1 MDRLLHGSDAAE
13 VANTAS
19 GADPKEEITSMR
31 RRPSIAGLIALWLLA
46 SACGNQV
53 TPTHPSPTGEISAG
67 VLDASGS
74 GSGGTFTIQVTKNGT
89 GSGTVTSSPSGISC
103 GTTCSRSFSG
113 GTTVTL
119 AAVPASGS
127 IFAGWSG
134 GGCSGTGS
142 CTVQINN
149 NMTVTAAF
157 NPAAEPPPPPSP
169 SSGTFTL
176 TVTKVQNGGTGNV
189 TSSPAGI
196 NCGTTCSASFA
207 SGTSITLFASPTTGR
222 FASWT
227 GGPCTGST
235 NPSCTFTLGANTT
248 ATASFANKLT
258 FIESTLPDGNVGAD
272 YSVSINTTG
281 GSGSEQDRF
290 SLVAGSLPDGL
301 QMQNFFG
308 VQSTLIHGRPTRI
321 QTSTFTVRVDDGAE
335 TATQTFTI
343 RINAAVTL
351 AITLPGPTARSGTLG
366 QFYFQ
371 NLFASGGRTP
381 YAWSITGGQLPP
393 GLRVIRASNG
403 NRIEGTP
410 TARGTFTFNL
420 TVRDQDGQQATQ
432 VTSITIN

>member
-1 MDRLLHGSDAAE
+1 MLG
-13 VANTAS
+13 
-19 GADPKEEITSMR
+19 R
-31 RRPSIAGLIALWLLA
+31 RSLGGLIVLWMLA
-46 SACGNQV
+46 AGCSNPP
-53 TPTHPSPTGEISAG
+53 TPPTGPSATPEIPAG
-67 VLDASGS
+67 GLTASGS
-74 GSGGTFTIQVTKNGT
+74 GSGGTFTLQVTKNGT

-119 AAVPASGS
+119 TAAAASGS
-127 IFAGWSG
+127 VFAGWSG
-134 GGCSGTGS
+134 GGCTGTGS

-149 NMTVTAAF
+149 NVTVNAAF
-157 NPAAEPPPPPSP
+157 NTSDAPPPPS
-169 SSGTFTL
+169 GMFTL
-176 TVTKVQNGGTGNV
+176 AVTKVQEGGTGNV

-196 NCGTTCSASFA
+196 ECGATCTATFP

-227 GGPCTGST
+227 GGPCAGST
-235 NPSCTFTLGANTT
+235 NPSCTFSLGANTT
-248 ATASFANKLT
+248 ATARFASQPLT
-258 FIESTLPDGNVGAD
+258 FLESTLPNGNVGAD

-281 GSGSEQDRF
+281 GSGTQRHEF
-290 SLVAGSLPDGL
+290 SIVAGSLPDGL
-301 QMQNFFG
+301 QMDKFFG

-335 TATQTFTI
+335 TATRTFTI
-343 RINAAVTL
+343 TINAAVTL
-351 AITLPGPTARSGTLG
+351 AITLPGPTARSGTVG

-371 NLFASGGRTP
+371 NLFASGGRPP
-381 YAWSITGGQLPP
+381 YNWSITGGTLPP
-393 GLRVIRASNG
+393 GLQIIRANNG

-420 TVRDQDGQQATQ
+420 AVRDQDGQQATQ

>member
-1 MDRLLHGSDAAE
+1 MLAA
-13 VANTAS
+13 
-19 GADPKEEITSMR
+19 
-31 RRPSIAGLIALWLLA
+31 
-46 SACGNQV
+46 ACSNQG
-53 TPTHPSPTGEISAG
+53 TPTHPSPGTDLPASG
-67 VLDASGS
+67 LNASGS
-74 GSGGTFTIQVTKNGT
+74 GSSGTFTLQVTKNGT
-89 GSGTVTSSPSGISC
+89 GSGTVTSSPTGISC

-119 AAVPASGS
+119 TPVPASGS
-127 IFAGWSG
+127 TFAGWSG
-134 GGCSGTGS
+134 GGCTGTGS
-142 CTVQINN
+142 CTLQINN
-149 NMTVTAAF
+149 NITVTATF
-157 NPAAEPPPPPSP
+157 NTSTTSPPPPPPPS
-169 SSGTFTL
+169 GTFTV
-176 TVTKVQNGGTGNV
+176 TVTKIQNGGTGNV

-196 NCGTTCSASFA
+196 DCGATCAASFA

-227 GGPCTGST
+227 SGPCAGST
-235 NPSCTFTLGANTT
+235 NPSCQFTLGADTT
-248 ATASFANKLT
+248 ATASFASKPLT

-272 YSVSINTTG
+272 YSAFINTTG
-281 GSGSEQDRF
+281 GSGTEQHEF

-301 QMQNFFG
+301 QMQKFFG

-335 TATQTFTI
+335 TATRTFTI
-343 RINAAVTL
+343 TVNAAVTL
-351 AITLPGPTARSGTLG
+351 AITLPGPTAKSGTLG

-381 YAWSITGGQLPP
+381 YVWSITGGALPP

-410 TARGTFTFNL
+410 SARGTFTVDL

>member
-1 MDRLLHGSDAAE
+1 
-13 VANTAS
+13 
-19 GADPKEEITSMR
+19 MR
-31 RRPSIAGLIALWLLA
+31 GRRSISGLIALWMLA

-53 TPTHPSPTGEISAG
+53 MPTHPSQTAEISAG
-67 VLDASGS
+67 GLNDSGS
-74 GSGGTFTIQVTKNGT
+74 GSSGTFTLQVSKNGT
-89 GSGTVTSSPSGISC
+89 GNGTVTSSPSGISC
-103 GTTCSRSFSG
+103 GTNCSRSFSG

-119 AAVPASGS
+119 TAVPASGS
-127 IFAGWSG
+127 VFGGWSG
-134 GGCSGTGS
+134 GGCAGTGA
-142 CTVQINN
+142 CTVRISN
-149 NMTVTAAF
+149 NMTVSAIFSASDT
-157 NPAAEPPPPPSP
+157 PPPPA
-169 SSGTFTL
+169 GTFTL

-189 TSSPAGI
+189 TSSPPGI
-196 NCGTTCSASFA
+196 DCGATCTANFA

-222 FASWT
+222 FANWT
-227 GGPCTGST
+227 GGPCAGST
-235 NPSCTFTLGANTT
+235 NPSCTFTPGVNTT
-248 ATASFANKLT
+248 ATASFANQPLT

-281 GSGSEQDRF
+281 GSGTEQHRF
-290 SLVAGSLPDGL
+290 SLVTGSLPDGL
-301 QMQNFFG
+301 QMQSFFG

-335 TATQTFTI
+335 TATRTFAIT
-343 RINAAVTL
+343 INAAVTL

-381 YAWSITGGQLPP
+381 YNWSITGGGLPP

-403 NRIEGTP
+403 TRIEGTP
-410 TARGTFTFNL
+410 TVRGTFTFNL

>member
-1 MDRLLHGSDAAE
+1 
-13 VANTAS
+13 
-19 GADPKEEITSMR
+19 
-31 RRPSIAGLIALWLLA
+31 LIALWLLA
-46 SACGNQV
+46 SGCSNQ
-53 TPTHPSPTGEISAG
+53 TPPTHPSPTQEIPAG
-67 VLDASGS
+67 GLDASGS
-74 GSGGTFTIQVTKNGT
+74 GGGTFTLQVTKTGT

-103 GTTCSRSFSG
+103 GTTCSGSFSKR
-113 GTTVTL
+113 TTVTL
-119 AAVPASGS
+119 TALPASGS
-127 IFAGWSG
+127 VFAGWSG
-134 GGCSGTGS
+134 GGCTGTGS
-142 CTVQINN
+142 CTVKINQ
-149 NMTVTAAF
+149 NMTVTATF
-157 NPAAEPPPPPSP
+157 NTSAPPPPP
-169 SSGTFTL
+169 GTFTL

-196 NCGTTCSASFA
+196 DCGATCTASFA

-227 GGPCTGST
+227 GGPCAGSA

-248 ATASFANKLT
+248 ATASFASQPLT

-272 YSVSINTTG
+272 YSASVNTTG
-281 GSGSEQDRF
+281 GSGTEQHRF
-290 SLVAGSLPDGL
+290 SLVAGALPDGL
-301 QMQNFFG
+301 QMESFFG

-335 TATQTFTI
+335 TATRTFTI
-343 RINAAVTL
+343 TINAAVTL
-351 AITLPGPTARSGTLG
+351 AITLPGPTATAGTLG

-381 YAWSITGGQLPP
+381 YNWSVTGGALPT
-393 GLRVIRASNG
+393 GLQIIQASNG

>member
-1 MDRLLHGSDAAE
+1 MRGGRTVGGLITLWML
-13 VANTAS
+13 AS
-19 GADPKEEITSMR
+19 GCSN
-31 RRPSIAGLIALWLLA
+31 LA
-46 SACGNQV
+46 
-53 TPTHPSPTGEISAG
+53 TPPTGPSPTRQTPAS
-67 VLDASGS
+67 ASGS
-74 GSGGTFTIQVTKNGT
+74 GSGGTFTLQVTKSGT
-89 GSGTVTSSPSGISC
+89 GSGTVSSSPSGISC

-119 AAVPASGS
+119 TAAAAAGS
-127 IFAGWSG
+127 VFGGWSG
-134 GGCSGTGS
+134 GCTGTGS
-142 CTVQINN
+142 CTVPINN
-149 NMTVTAAF
+149 NVTVNAAF
-157 NPAAEPPPPPSP
+157 TTSNAPPPP
-169 SSGTFTL
+169 SGTFTL
-176 TVTKVQNGGTGNV
+176 TVARVQDGGSGNV

-196 NCGTTCSASFA
+196 DCGAACTASFA

-227 GGPCTGST
+227 GGPCAGST
-235 NPSCTFTLGANTT
+235 SPSCAFTLGANTT
-248 ATASFANKLT
+248 ATARFASQPLT
-258 FIESTLPDGNVGAD
+258 FLESTLPDGNVGAD
-272 YSVSINTTG
+272 YAVSINTTG
-281 GSGSEQDRF
+281 GSGTERHEF

-301 QMQNFFG
+301 QMDKFFG

-335 TATQTFTI
+335 TATRTFTI
-343 RINAAVTL
+343 TIRAAVTL
-351 AITLPGPTARSGTLG
+351 AITLPGPTAQAGTVG

-381 YAWSITGGQLPP
+381 YEWSITGGALPP
-393 GLRVIRASNG
+393 GLRIIRANNG

>member
-1 MDRLLHGSDAAE
+1 M
-13 VANTAS
+13 
-19 GADPKEEITSMR
+19 SMR
-31 RRPSIAGLIALWLLA
+31 GRRSIGGVIALWMLT
-46 SACGNQV
+46 SGCSNQA
-53 TPTHPSPTGEISAG
+53 TPTQPSPTQEISASG
-67 VLDASGS
+67 SEDSGS
-74 GSGGTFTIQVTKNGT
+74 GSGGTFTLQVTRNGT

-119 AAVPASGS
+119 TAAPASGS
-127 IFAGWSG
+127 VFAGWSG
-134 GGCSGTGS
+134 GGCTGTGS

-149 NMTVTAAF
+149 NITITAAF
-157 NPAAEPPPPPSP
+157 NTSVPPPPPP
-169 SSGTFTL
+169 
-176 TVTKVQNGGTGNV
+176 
-189 TSSPAGI
+189 
-196 NCGTTCSASFA
+196 
-207 SGTSITLFASPTTGR
+207 GTSQP
-222 FASWT
+222 
-227 GGPCTGST
+227 
-235 NPSCTFTLGANTT
+235 
-248 ATASFANKLT
+248 LT

-281 GSGSEQDRF
+281 GSGTEQHRF
-290 SLVAGSLPDGL
+290 SVVAGSLPDGL

-321 QTSTFTVRVDDGAE
+321 QTSTFTVRVDDGAG
-335 TATQTFTI
+335 TATRTFTI
-343 RINAAVTL
+343 TINAAVTL

-381 YAWSITGGQLPP
+381 YNWSVTGGALPP
-393 GLRVIRASNG
+393 GLQVIRASNG

>member
-1 MDRLLHGSDAAE
+1 MG
-13 VANTAS
+13 
-19 GADPKEEITSMR
+19 GR
-31 RRPSIAGLIALWLLA
+31 RSIGGLIALWMLA
-46 SACGNQV
+46 SGCSNQS
-53 TPTHPSPTGEISAG
+53 TPTQPSQTQEIPG
-67 VLDASGS
+67 IVLNASGS
-74 GSGGTFTIQVTKNGT
+74 GSGGTFTLQVTKNGA
-89 GSGTVTSSPSGISC
+89 GSGTVTSSPGGISC

-119 AAVPASGS
+119 TAMPASGS
-127 IFAGWSG
+127 VFAGWSG
-134 GGCSGTGS
+134 GGCTGTGS
-142 CTVQINN
+142 CAVQINN

-157 NPAAEPPPPPSP
+157 NTSAAPPPPP
-169 SSGTFTL
+169 SGTFTL
-176 TVTKVQNGGTGNV
+176 TVTKVQSGGTGNV
-189 TSSPAGI
+189 ASSPAGI
-196 NCGTTCSASFA
+196 DCGATCTASFA

-227 GGPCTGST
+227 GGPCAGST
-235 NPSCTFTLGANTT
+235 NASCTFVLGANTT
-248 ATASFANKLT
+248 ATASFANRPLT

-281 GSGSEQDRF
+281 GSGPEQHRF

-335 TATQTFTI
+335 TATRTFTI
-343 RINAAVTL
+343 TINAAVTL
-351 AITLPGPTARSGTLG
+351 AITLPGPTAKAGTLG

-381 YAWSITGGQLPP
+381 YNWSVTDGALPP

-410 TARGTFTFNL
+410 TGRGVFTFNL

>member
-1 MDRLLHGSDAAE
+1 
-13 VANTAS
+13 
-19 GADPKEEITSMR
+19 MR
-31 RRPSIAGLIALWLLA
+31 GRRSIAGLIALWILA
-46 SACGNQV
+46 SGCGDQV
-53 TPTHPSPTGEISAG
+53 TPTHPSPKGEISAG
-67 VLDASGS
+67 GLNASGS
-74 GSGGTFTIQVTKNGT
+74 GSSGTFTLQVTKNGT

-119 AAVPASGS
+119 TAVPSSGS
-127 IFAGWSG
+127 VFAGWSG
-134 GGCSGTGS
+134 GGCAGTGA

-149 NMTVTAAF
+149 NINVSAAF
-157 NPAAEPPPPPSP
+157 TTSATPPPP
-169 SSGTFTL
+169 SGTFTL
-176 TVTKVQNGGTGNV
+176 TVTKVQNGGTGDV
-189 TSSPAGI
+189 ASSPAGI
-196 NCGTTCSASFA
+196 DCGATCTASFA

-222 FASWT
+222 FASWP
-227 GGPCTGST
+227 GGPCAGST
-235 NPSCTFTLGANTT
+235 NASCTFILGADTT
-248 ATASFANKLT
+248 ATASFASQPLT

-272 YSVSINTTG
+272 YSAFINTTG
-281 GSGSEQDRF
+281 GSGTEQHRF

-308 VQSTLIHGRPTRI
+308 VQSTLIHDRPTRI
-321 QTSTFTVRVDDGAE
+321 QVSTFTVRVDNGAE
-335 TATQTFTI
+335 TATRTFTI
-343 RINAAVTL
+343 TINAAVTL
-351 AITLPGPTARSGTLG
+351 AITLPGPTAQSGTVG

-381 YAWSITGGQLPP
+381 YNWSITGGTLPP
-393 GLRVIRASNG
+393 GLRIIRASNG